1 MGGKKPQINREML
14 RYLSVLGLIALTGF
28 SAKAGNLLDARQG
41 FTTTLTKKTS
51 NGSPVED
58 PPSEILK
65 SVEYPTSL
73 GDMAAYVSPSPND
86 GKKHPAI
93 IWIVG
98 GFSGSIGDTAWAPA
112 TPDNDQSARAFREA
126 GIITMYPSVRGGN
139 MNPGYHEGFY
149 GEVND
154 ILSARDYLSKLD
166 YVDPNRIYL
175 GGHSTGGTLALL
187 VAESTDRFRAIFS
200 FGPVS
205 SMVNYGLDDMVFD
218 PKNEREVTLSA
229 PYKWLAAITKPTFV
243 LEGTEKPSNLYH
255 LNYMKNVCTN
265 PLIHFCP
272 VPGKTHFGTLA
283 PMTKVIAEKILGD
296 VGPGS
301 NIQFTA
307 ADLATP

>member
-1 MGGKKPQINREML
+1 ML
-14 RYLSVLGLIALTGF
+14 RCFSLLGLVALTGF
-28 SAKAGNLLDARQG
+28 SAKAGTLLDARQG
-41 FTTTLTKKTS
+41 FTTTLIKKTS
-51 NGSPVED
+51 NGSPVDD
-58 PPSEILK
+58 PPPEILR
-65 SVEYPTSL
+65 SVKYSTSI

-154 ILSARDYLSKLD
+154 ILSALDYVSKLD

-205 SMVNYGLDDMVFD
+205 SMINYGSEDMVFD
-218 PKNEREVTLSA
+218 PKNEKEVTLRA
-229 PYKWLAAITKPTFV
+229 PYKWLASITRPTFV
-243 LEGTEKPSNLYH
+243 LEGTGKPSNLYH
-255 LNYMKNVCTN
+255 LDYMEKVSTN

-272 VPGKTHFGTLA
+272 VPDKTHFSTLA
-283 PMTKVIAEKILGD
+283 PMTKVIAKKILLD
-296 VGPGS
+296 NSPAP

-307 ADLATP
+307 TELASP